1 MSIYTDID
9 YRLWVLL
16 ALARDALLAARATE
30 LANRHITAIEFF
42 ALFVIND
49 IGNDATP
56 AEISRR
62 MFRRHNTV
70 SALLQRM
77 AKKGLVKK
85 SRDSKRGNIWRISM
99 TKKGDKAFRQAAEIK
114 SIHQAMSS
122 ISEFDKLKLES
133 YLRAIRHNAIKQ
145 TATPEPPADY
155 PYFRSPD

>member
-1 MSIYTDID
+1 MSIYTDTD

-16 ALARDALLAARATE
+16 AMTRDALLGARAVE
-30 LANRHITAIEFF
+30 LTKHQISATEFF

-49 IGNDATP
+49 IGDGATP

-77 AKKGLVKK
+77 TKKGLVQK
-85 SRDSKRGNIWRISM
+85 SRDMDRGNIWRIAM
-99 TKKGDKAFRQAAEIK
+99 TKKGEEAFQKAAEVE
-114 SIHQAMSS
+114 SIHLAMSS
-122 ISEFDKLKLES
+122 LSDINKFQLEL
-133 YLRAIRHNAIKQ
+133 YLRSIRRNAIQQ

>member
-1 MSIYTDID
+1 MSIYTDTD

-16 ALARDALLAARATE
+16 AMARDALLGARAIE
-30 LANRHITAIEFF
+30 LAKHHISATEFF

-49 IGNDATP
+49 IGDAATP
-56 AEISRR
+56 ADISRR

-77 AKKGLVKK
+77 TKKGLVKK
-85 SRDSKRGNIWRISM
+85 SRDTDRGNIWRIKM
-99 TKKGDKAFRQAAEIK
+99 TTKGEEAFQQAAEIE
-114 SIHQAMSS
+114 SIHLAMSS
-122 ISEFDKLKLES
+122 LSELDKLHLES
-133 YLRAIRHNAIKQ
+133 YLRSIRRNAITQ